1 MVERVFDGLYRREE
15 VFRAVEMRAETPA
28 FGGDFTQIRKTEDLI
43 PSRVGEN
50 RMGPGH
56 ELVQTA
62 ELADEFVAGS
72 QIEMIGIR
80 EDNFGAELLER
91 FLTQALNGRGGA
103 DGQEERRFDRAVRR
117 R

>member
-1 MVERVFDGLYRREE
+1 E
-15 VFRAVEMRAETPA
+15 VVRAVEVCAEAHA
-28 FGGDFTQIRKTEDLI
+28 FGGDFTRMRKTEDLI

-56 ELVQTA
+56 EVVQTA